1 MAQTYQI
8 LGDITVTPQQIAET
22 MANLINNGRGCMVTR
37 IVLDGSNRL
46 RVTLDPALPQDEYES
61 YGGTILAV
69 PG

>member
-8 LGDITVTPQQIAET
+8 IGDINDAPQQIGET
-22 MANLINNGRGCMVTR
+22 MANLINNGRGCAVTR
-37 IVLDGSNRL
+37 ILLDGTNRL

-61 YGGTILAV
+61 YRGTILAV